1 MNLPRTGAATPS
13 LTLMPT
19 APDTRVPGN
28 LWGWAVV
35 LGLTGQ
41 LAWTVENMYLN
52 VFVHDTITDS
62 PTVIASLVACSA
74 IAATVAT
81 LLAGAWSDRTGRRK
95 EFIAA
100 GYVLWGA
107 TTAAFGFVGVDE
119 ASSLAPA
126 ADAVTV
132 AVVSI
137 ILLDCGMSVFGA
149 TANDAAFNAWVT
161 DNTTPH
167 NRGRV
172 DSVLATFPLLAMLI
186 VFGAL
191 DPLTQDGQWRTF
203 FTIIGAATA
212 LVGVVAWFGLRTDN
226 APRAT
231 GTYLAQAVHGLRPST
246 ARANPRLY
254 LALTAWAVLGT
265 STQVFLPFLIIY
277 VQRYLGIDGY
287 AVVLASVLLGA
298 TAVSI
303 LGGRV
308 LDRVGPVR
316 AFGPIVALY
325 AVGLLLMFPARTMLP
340 VIGAGIVMM
349 SGFMLAVAAISA
361 TVRNLTP
368 PDRAGQVQGLR
379 MVFAIMV
386 PMVVGPFIGAAVI
399 AGADATYVD
408 LGVVKQVPTPWIFP
422 AAALVAV
429 LTVVPVRLLART
441 ARADATDTLSD
452 DVEALS

>member
-1 MNLPRTGAATPS
+1 MLSSLPQRSPGQERRSPALTPRTW
-13 LTLMPT
+13 
-19 APDTRVPGN
+19 
-28 LWGWAVV
+28 LWAIV

-62 PTVIASLVACSA
+62 PTVIAALVACSA

-107 TTAAFGFVGVDE
+107 TTAAFGFVGVDG
-119 ASSLAPA
+119 ASKLAPA
-126 ADAVTV
+126 ADAVVV
-132 AVVSI
+132 AVVAI
-137 ILLDCGMSVFGA
+137 IALDCVMSVFGA

-161 DNTTPH
+161 DNTTSG

-203 FTIIGAATA
+203 FTVIGVATA
-212 LVGVVAWFGLRTDN
+212 LVGVVAWVGLRSDN
-226 APRAT
+226 APRAS
-231 GTYLAQAVHGLRPST
+231 GTYLAQVVHGLRPST

-254 LALTAWAVLGT
+254 WALASWAVLGT

-277 VQRYLGIDGY
+277 VQRYLEIDGY
-287 AVVLASVLLGA
+287 AIVLASVLLGA
-298 TAVSI
+298 SAVSI
-303 LGGRV
+303 AGGRL
-308 LDRVGPVR
+308 LDRIGPAR
-316 AFGPIVALY
+316 AFLPVVGLY
-325 AVGLLLMFPARTMLP
+325 AVGLLAMAGVRGMLP
-340 VIGAGIVMM
+340 VILAGIVMM
-349 SGFMLAVAAISA
+349 SGFMLAAASISA

-399 AGADATYVD
+399 VGADATYVD

-422 AAALVAV
+422 AAALVAI
-429 LTVVPVRLLART
+429 LTVVPARLLT
-441 ARADATDTLSD
+441 RATPPDATDPLTH
-452 DVEALS
+452 DVEALP